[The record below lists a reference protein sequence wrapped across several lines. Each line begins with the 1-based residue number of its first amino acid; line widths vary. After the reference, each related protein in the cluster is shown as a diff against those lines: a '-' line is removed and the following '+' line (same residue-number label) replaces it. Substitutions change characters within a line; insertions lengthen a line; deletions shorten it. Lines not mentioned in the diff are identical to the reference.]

1 MNIELKAMLSLACA
15 MTNTLPLLQS
25 IHPNR
30 NSADWLHTALLLQT
44 SIMLCFPFKCTVQQ
58 QALLEQCCIACCAV
72 VAYVISAC
80 SFKRSSVN
88 ASIAQCSNRICLANM
103 SVNDASQHFSEFI
116 FAAKS
121 AVVLLI
127 DYKLYVMYKNYR
139 CILSD
144 VRTLVSA
151 HSYNLRHPACTKC
164 MSS

>member
-1 MNIELKAMLSLACA
+1 MQAVIYVELKAMLSLACA

-80 SFKRSSVN
+80 SFKHNSVN
-88 ASIAQCSNRICLANM
+88 ASISQCSNRLCLANV
-103 SVNDASQHFSEFI
+103 SVNNASQHFSEFI
-116 FAAKS
+116 IAAK
-121 AVVLLI
+121 
-127 DYKLYVMYKNYR
+127 K
-139 CILSD
+139 CCH
-144 VRTLVSA
+144 LVD
-151 HSYNLRHPACTKC
+151 
-164 MSS
+164 